1 MLDQQLVT
9 SHGLGHLSRFLI
21 SGAYCF
27 PWCIAPVALSPACEI
42 VHVATRPCAYP
53 VASFPPSANCGAVTA
68 ASKVTLSTSCTLP
81 CREVPDYSAALEA
94 AAAAGKVM
102 VAAAAVPVARA
113 DVEGGQ
119 HTTSAIAVTELQVR
133 PWFTAVLAVVTAAE
147 VEVLAVLAVP
157 VSRLPLDVHSQ

>member
-1 MLDQQLVT
+1 MLDQLVT

-21 SGAYCF
+21 PGACV
-27 PWCIAPVALSPACEI
+27 PWCIAPVALSPACKI
-42 VHVATRPCAYP
+42 VHVATGPCAYP

-68 ASKVTLSTSCTLP
+68 TSKVTLSTGCTLP
-81 CREVPDYSAALEA
+81 PREVPNNSATLEA

-102 VAAAAVPVARA
+102 VAAAAVPVAWA
-113 DVEGGQ
+113 YVEGGQ
-119 HTTSAIAVTELQVR
+119 DTTSAVAVTELQIR
-133 PWFTAVLAVVTAAE
+133 AWITAALTVVTAAK

>member
-1 MLDQQLVT
+1 MPL
-9 SHGLGHLSRFLI
+9 FLAMHTKASFI
-21 SGAYCF
+21 YS
-27 PWCIAPVALSPACEI
+27 WRS
-42 VHVATRPCAYP
+42 PCAYP